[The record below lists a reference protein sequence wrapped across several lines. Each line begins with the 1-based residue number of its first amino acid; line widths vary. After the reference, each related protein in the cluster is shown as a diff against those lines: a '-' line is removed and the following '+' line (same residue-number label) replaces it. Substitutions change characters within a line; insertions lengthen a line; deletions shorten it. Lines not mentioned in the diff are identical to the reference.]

1 MRYLSELLRE
11 NKKFSVTVFS
21 NQNIIQHKEIQY
33 TMSVLSLIIKREF
46 IAKVRNKSFI
56 VMTFLSP
63 LLFVGM
69 AVLIGYLAT
78 INQGDVK
85 KIAVFDKGNF
95 FTKNELVN
103 DKKYEYQYLSDMDFD
118 IAKKTASESYE
129 GLLFVPET
137 SDKKEL
143 TSKIEYIS
151 DNSPNMDFIYK
162 LENIIEDKI
171 TKLNIE
177 SSGVDYSIIENSKA
191 KANIHLAKF
200 SGEDSIKGLNG
211 IKVAIGSI
219 FGYMIMMFIMIYG
232 NFVMRSVIEEKS
244 NRIIEIIVSSV
255 KPFQL
260 MMGKILGN
268 SLAGLLQFFIWAV
281 VGVILYFVAASFLG
295 LNMGGSATALNE
307 VSSQV
312 SDSDKTQMMQTIS
325 MYFETIVSD
334 LPWITIILSF
344 FVFFAGGY
352 FLYSSVYAAIGAAV
366 DNETDSQQFLMPI
379 MIPLMLAVYI
389 GFFTVMDDP
398 HGSVAVVFSLI
409 PFTSPIVMLMRIPFG
424 VPVWQIILSVVLL
437 YATFFFI
444 VWSAAKI
451 YRVGI
456 LMYGKKPTWK
466 ELYKWLRY

>member
-1 MRYLSELLRE
+1 
-11 NKKFSVTVFS
+11 
-21 NQNIIQHKEIQY
+21 
-33 TMSVLSLIIKREF
+33 MSILSLIIKREF

-78 INQGDVK
+78 INQGEVK
-85 KIAVFDKGNF
+85 KIAVFDQGNF
-95 FTKNELVN
+95 FIKDDLVN
-103 DKKYEYQYLSDMDFD
+103 DKKYEYHYLSDMDFD
-118 IAKKTASESYE
+118 KAKEIASESYE
-129 GLLFVPET
+129 ALLYVPNNI
-137 SDKKEL
+137 DKKNL
-143 TSKIEYIS
+143 TNKIEYLS
-151 DNSPNMDFIYK
+151 DNSPSMDFIYK

-177 SSGVDYSIIENSKA
+177 SSGVDYSIIENA
-191 KANIHLAKF
+191 KVEANIHLAKF
-200 SGEDSIKGLNG
+200 SGEDSVKGLNG

-219 FGYMIMMFIMIYG
+219 FGYLIMMFIMIYG
-232 NFVMRSVIEEKS
+232 NFVMRSVIEEKT

-268 SLAGLLQFFIWAV
+268 SLAGLLQFFIWLV

-295 LNMGGSATALNE
+295 LNMGGGTTALTE

-312 SDSDKTQMMQTIS
+312 SESDKAEFIQTAQIYLQTI
-325 MYFETIVSD
+325 MTD
-334 LPWITIILSF
+334 LPWVTILISF

-352 FLYSSVYAAIGAAV
+352 FLYSSIYAAIGAAV

-379 MIPLMLAVYI
+379 IMPLILAVYI

-398 HGSVAVVFSLI
+398 HGSVAVVFSFI

-424 VPVWQIILSVVLL
+424 VPVWQILLSGILL
-437 YATFFFI
+437 YGTFLLI

-456 LMYGKKPTWK
+456 LMYGKKPSWK